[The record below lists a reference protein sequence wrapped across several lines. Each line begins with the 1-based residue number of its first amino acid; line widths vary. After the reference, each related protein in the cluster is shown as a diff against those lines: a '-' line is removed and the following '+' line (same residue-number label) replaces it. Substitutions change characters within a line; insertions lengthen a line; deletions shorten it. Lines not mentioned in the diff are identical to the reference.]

1 MKGYTVFS
9 VEQIDGLPEP
19 YYSRPAPRFEPLPR
33 IAHAESFF
41 AATCADIRHG
51 GNEAYYAIGPDYIQM
66 PPYEAFEKPEAY
78 YATLAHECTHW
89 TRHPSRLD
97 RRFDQKRRGDDGY
110 ATEELVAELGSAF
123 LCASLDLSP
132 ELREGQASYIEH
144 WLSALKSDK
153 RAIFSAASHA
163 QRAADFLH
171 GLQPKTCEEAVA

>member
-66 PPYEAFEKPEAY
+66 PPYEAFENPKRITP
-78 YATLAHECTHW
+78 
-89 TRHPSRLD
+89 PSRMNA
-97 RRFDQKRRGDDGY
+97 RTG
-110 ATEELVAELGSAF
+110 
-123 LCASLDLSP
+123 
-132 ELREGQASYIEH
+132 
-144 WLSALKSDK
+144 
-153 RAIFSAASHA
+153 RAIPRGSTAVLTRSAGAMTVTP
-163 QRAADFLH
+163 
-171 GLQPKTCEEAVA
+171 PKNS